1 MAEHF
6 NDRLKEALI
15 ARGMTAAELAR
26 SIGVQ
31 NGYMSNLLS
40 GNITQPKKHLDSICK
55 ILRIRPQWLIAGK
68 GDPNQEDEEDTYVE
82 VELFDFN
89 SDKQEKKYLKNIRV
103 PFVQQDVDSQLF
115 AVKMPA
121 NVLFEKTAVVVVN
134 KNGRGSGL
142 FLINYKNELF
152 ISSRLDNINSIIW
165 VHNTNEKIDIDTAVV
180 LGKIVAFFDYY
191 L

>member
-142 FLINYKNELF
+142 FLSNYKNELV

-180 LGKIVAFFDYY
+180 LGKIVAFFD
-191 L
+191 